1 MVMTVGRELRTI
13 WADLLE
19 GVVQPTSLPAGD
31 LILRS
36 GDVPTIALIRAGI
49 VRVFI
54 VAPARDATHPNH
66 QFTVRYAR
74 SGDLI
79 GLVPLLSGSRKWS
92 AEAVVQTTLFVLT
105 IEQVRAAAANH
116 PELPWLLTE
125 HIATWAS
132 DAIETIALSG
142 SRSTGASIARHLHEM
157 ALTTPKGQLMAC
169 VSQQRLAD
177 AAGTAREVVT
187 RELSLLRAHGVI
199 ATKPGRIE
207 ILDEARLQR
216 AATGDALAAATDAP
230 ASW

>member
-1 MVMTVGRELRTI
+1 MVMTAGRKLQAI
-13 WADLLE
+13 WDDLLE
-19 GVVQPTSLPAGD
+19 GVVEPTSLPPGD

-36 GDVPTIALIRAGI
+36 GDLPTIALIRAGI

-54 VAPARDATHPNH
+54 AAPARDATHPNH

-79 GLVPLLSGSRKWS
+79 GLMPLLSCSRKWS

-105 IEQVRAAAANH
+105 IEQVRTAAANY
-116 PELPWLLTE
+116 PELPWLLAE
-125 HIATWAS
+125 HLATWAS
-132 DAIETIALSG
+132 DAIETIAQSC
-142 SRSTGASIARHLHEM
+142 SRPIGASIARHLHEM
-157 ALTTPKGQLMAC
+157 ALTTPKGQLVAC

-187 RELSLLRAHGVI
+187 RELSVLRAQGVI

-216 AATGDALAAATDAP
+216 AATGDACRRD
-230 ASW
+230 